1 MAEKIEC
8 NIMKKILFTVLIIF
22 CFLTSIIA
30 QQPAFPGAEGFGKF
44 AKGARAS
51 SSPTIYRVTNLN
63 DAGSGSFRDAVSASN
78 RIVVFDVAGVIR
90 ITSRIVVSSNI
101 YIAGQTAP
109 GEGITIYGN
118 GFSLSGAN
126 NVICRYLRIR
136 MGAVGDSGKDAC
148 GIANGSNM
156 IFDHVSVAW
165 GRDETFSISG
175 ENPSNITIQNS
186 IISQGLLSHSAGGLI
201 QTNGGVTL
209 YRNLYVDNDT
219 RNNKIKGVNQYVNN
233 MVYNWSSGAYIMGG
247 DSEGDSYANCES
259 NYFINGPVNSTS
271 ALGGGNSNYHIY
283 ADDNWWDK
291 NRNGSLDGYLVPK
304 SEYSGGPDFQANPY
318 DYPLVPKW
326 PASALFDSLLPNVG
340 ASLPYRDL
348 LDCYVVNEVKSLG
361 KKGKFIANETE
372 LPIGV
377 PTAWSFWTGTKRTD
391 ADADGIPDA
400 WESANGLNPNLASD
414 ALVMASNGYLNIE
427 NYINSITPAYSQ
439 EYLRAPLNLVADST
453 SQNNVYLSWFDFTD
467 KESGYCIEQKINGTF
482 TEIARTDKNGNTF
495 NLSGLSPEQTVTLRV
510 RGFNNT
516 GYSAYTNELT
526 VKTKPIPVAYT
537 DITTFIPD
545 LTWTGAA
552 DANWNKTSA
561 NWNNGTENTIFTD
574 NSKTLFSTGTA
585 MQLINV
591 AEPVTIGTT
600 VINSN
605 TAYVFSGLGS
615 FTGSGSINKAG
626 EGKLTLSTENNY
638 TGATVLHSGTLEIA
652 KLANGGAA
660 SSIGA
665 SQNYDFNF
673 VLRGGEVNYTGASVT
688 TDRNIALEGN
698 AAINVANSAA
708 TITLNGLISG
718 TGALTKTGTG
728 IIMFKKTNT
737 YEGATTINEGTI
749 DINGIDNINASMA
762 ANKTYILNGGK
773 LRTSGGSTADYENY
787 YSPIIV
793 ADGKTSAL
801 EPYRNCY
808 IYSKVSGNGILNFN
822 ITYVREYIQ
831 GDWSQFSG
839 TVYANGVGATTD
851 GNQFMLNNTIGIP
864 NARVVTSGNT
874 KIVCWKNA
882 STMYL
887 GGLSGPSGT
896 YLSGADKQNNSA
908 TMTWIIGGAGTDETF
923 NGVINNECSNK
934 SYNGTTTI
942 VKEGNGY
949 WKLTGN
955 NSYKGTTTVKDGMLI
970 INGTHTGTGKVTVM
984 NEATLAGR
992 GTTPSVVEVQ
1002 SGAFIQPG
1010 DPSVSATNIGN
1021 LTVGSLNL
1029 LAGSQC
1035 NMEIN
1040 RSTSL
1045 TDKIVSQG
1053 AVTINGTLNLT
1064 ITGTLQA
1071 GDQFTLFTGT
1081 SITGSFTKIIPEKPG
1096 ENLMWNFSGG
1106 ILRVVSEGNAVK
1118 NAGYSTFTIYPNP
1131 AADYVEIATESFSPG
1146 TLIHIVDL
1154 NGRSLIV
1161 KKSELN
1167 KTIIETSE
1175 LPAGIYFVRLKNAN
1189 DDVFT
1194 QKIVVMK

>member
-1 MAEKIEC
+1 MAELQLI
-8 NIMKKILFTVLIIF
+8 NIMKKFLLLTLFVFYVLSHI
-22 CFLTSIIA
+22 SA
-30 QQPAFPGAEGFGKF
+30 QQLAFPGAEGFGKY

-78 RIVVFDVAGVIR
+78 RIVVFDVGGVIK

-118 GFSLSGAN
+118 GFSFSGAN

-259 NYFINGPVNSTS
+259 NYFINGPANSTS

-304 SEYSGGPDFQANPY
+304 TEYSGGPDFQAAPY
-318 DYPLVPKW
+318 DYPVVPKW
-326 PASALFDSLLPNVG
+326 PASALFDSILPNVG

-361 KKGKFIANETE
+361 KKGKFITNETE
-372 LPIGV
+372 LSIGV
-377 PTAWSFWTGTKRTD
+377 PTAWNFCTGTKRTD
-391 ADADGIPDA
+391 SDGDGIPDT
-400 WESANGLNPNLASD
+400 WESSNGLNPNLASD
-414 ALVMASNGYLNIE
+414 ALIIASNGYLNIE

-439 EYLRAPLNLVADST
+439 EYLRAPLNLIADST
-453 SQNNVYLSWFDFTD
+453 TQNNIYLSWFDFTD

-482 TEIARTDKNGNTF
+482 TEIARTGKNGNTYT
-495 NLSGLSPEQTVTLRV
+495 LTGLTPEQVVVMRV
-510 RGFNNT
+510 RGYNDG
-516 GYSAYTNELT
+516 GYSTYTNELT
-526 VKTKPIPVAYT
+526 VKTKPVPVAYT
-537 DITTFIPD
+537 DLNTFIPD
-545 LTWTGAA
+545 LTWTGATDA
-552 DANWNKTSA
+552 DWNKTSA
-561 NWNNGTENTIFTD
+561 NWNNGTQNTIFTD
-574 NSKTLFSTGTA
+574 NQKTLFVTGA
-585 MQLINV
+585 SAQSINI
-591 AEPVTIGTT
+591 AEAITIGTT
-600 VINSN
+600 VVNSN
-605 TAYVFSGLGS
+605 SDYS
-615 FTGSGSINKAG
+615 FTGTGFLTGTGSINKAG

-652 KLANGGAA
+652 KLANGGAS

-673 VLRGGEVNYTGASVT
+673 VLRGGKVNYTGASVT

-698 AAINVANSAA
+698 AEFRVANSAS
-708 TITLNGLISG
+708 ITMNGLISG
-718 TGALTKTGTG
+718 TGALTKSGVGTLL
-728 IIMFKKTNT
+728 FKKTNT
-737 YEGATTINEGTI
+737 YEGVTTINEGTI

-762 ANKTYILNGGK
+762 ADKTYILNGGK
-773 LRTSGGSTADYENY
+773 LKTSGGATADYENY
-787 YSPIIV
+787 YAPIV
-793 ADGKTSAL
+793 VSDGKTSSF

-808 IYSKVSGNGILNFN
+808 IYSKVSGNGNLNFN
-822 ITYVREYIQ
+822 IPYLREYIQ

-839 TVYANGVGATTD
+839 TVYANGTNATD
-851 GNQFMLNNTIGIP
+851 GSQFMLNNTWGIP
-864 NARVVTSGNT
+864 NARIVTSGNVR
-874 KIVCWKNA
+874 IVCWKNA

-908 TMTWIIGGAGTDETF
+908 TMTWIVGGAGTDEIF
-923 NGVINNECSNK
+923 NGVINNECSNA
-934 SYNGTTTI
+934 SYKGTTNI

-949 WKLTGN
+949 WKLTGAN
-955 NSYKGTTTVKDGMLI
+955 IYKGTTTVKDGMLI
-970 INGTHTGTGKVTVM
+970 VNGVHTGTGKVTVM
-984 NEATLAGR
+984 NEATLAGK
-992 GTTPSVVEVQ
+992 GTIPSVVEVQ

-1010 DPSVSATNIGN
+1010 DPAASSTNFGT

-1040 RSTSL
+1040 RAVSL
-1045 TDKIVSQG
+1045 ADKIVSQG
-1053 AVTINGTLNLT
+1053 AVTINGTLNLI
-1064 ITGTLQA
+1064 ITGTPQA

-1081 SITGSFTKIIPEKPG
+1081 SFKGSFTKIIPEKPG

-1106 ILRVVSEGNAVK
+1106 ILKVVSEGNAINNVNESELK
-1118 NAGYSTFTIYPNP
+1118 IFPNP
-1131 AADYVEIATESFSPG
+1131 ATDFVEIATESFSPG
-1146 TLIHIVDL
+1146 TQICITDL
-1154 NGRSLIV
+1154 NGKSMIV

-1175 LPAGIYFVRLKNAN
+1175 LPAGIYFVRLKNAI
-1189 DDVFT
+1189 DSVFT
-1194 QKIVVMK
+1194 QKIVVNK